1 MEKRELT
8 CIGCPMGCALTVSL
22 EVGKVVSVEGYT
34 CKRGRDY
41 GEKECTNPM
50 RTVTSSIPVTGGA
63 IAMVSV
69 KTASDIPKGK
79 IQECMEAIHT
89 ATVQAPVHLGD
100 VILTKHSGY
109 GRESDC
115 DEGGRKK
122 VGKIT
127 GFYSSFA

>member
-8 CIGCPMGCALTVSL
+8 CIGCPMGCALTASL
-22 EVGKVVSVEGYT
+22 EAGKVVSVEGYT

-50 RTVTSSIPVTGGA
+50 RTVTSSVPVTGGA

-79 IQECMEAIHT
+79 TQECMEAIHT
-89 ATVQAPVHLGD
+89 ATAQAPVHLGD
-100 VILTKHSGY
+100 VILTNIADTGVNLIATKA
-109 GRESDC
+109 
-115 DEGGRKK
+115 
-122 VGKIT
+122 VG
-127 GFYSSFA
+127 SR